1 MVSIFGT
8 VASKSRTFP
17 AGSSPKSKRKPLR
30 HRHCWLLG
38 MIARIQRLDLT
49 VWEMLAVAVA
59 VGLVAAAF
67 VAIPVS

>member
-1 MVSIFGT
+1 
-8 VASKSRTFP
+8 
-17 AGSSPKSKRKPLR
+17 
-30 HRHCWLLG
+30 